1 MFMDLKQIVER
12 IGIIRTRANL
22 SARALSLAIGKNAS
36 YIHLLESNK
45 TTFEPSLSVLLDIIE
60 ACGSTPAEFFSEDIN
75 QYKLD
80 KQTLDFLKT
89 LSPYQKEAIM
99 NLYKKWALN
108 KTKKLAN
115 KLLVFIF
122 LNFYISF
129 FY

>member
-1 MFMDLKQIVER
+1 MFMDLKQIVEC

-22 SARALSLAIGKNAS
+22 SACALSLLISKNAS
-36 YIHLLESNK
+36 YIHLLESEK

-75 QYKLD
+75 QYKID

-99 NLYKKWALN
+99 NLYKK
-108 KTKKLAN
+108 
-115 KLLVFIF
+115 
-122 LNFYISF
+122 
-129 FY
+129 

>member
-1 MFMDLKQIVER
+1 MDIKEIVAR

-60 ACGSTPAEFFSEDIN
+60 VCGSTPEEFFYSDFN

-80 KQTLDFLKT
+80 KQALEFLKT
-89 LSPYQKEAIM
+89 LSPNQKQAIM
-99 NLYKKWALN
+99 NLYKK
-108 KTKKLAN
+108 
-115 KLLVFIF
+115 
-122 LNFYISF
+122 
-129 FY
+129 

>member
-89 LSPYQKEAIM
+89 LSPYQKESIM

-122 LNFYISF
+122 LNFYITF